1 MNIDRDEAKD
11 QCHSLFSG
19 FIRQQ
24 CLFGAENNLY
34 VNVAR
39 KYLHVSPAKNK
50 PQNKDFHFS
59 FE

>member
-34 VNVAR
+34 ANVAMT
-39 KYLHVSPAKNK
+39 VSPALREK
-50 PQNKDFHFS
+50 
-59 FE
+59 